1 MQRIRERIN
10 FLKVFTTDKHVGAV
24 AASSRF
30 VVGNVIK
37 HVPKG
42 AKTII
47 ECGPGEGVLTR
58 ALLKKL
64 PQEGTLLAI
73 ESNQEFVAVLKGINN
88 PRLKIAEGKA
98 QDIVGHVKKYHMTQ
112 VDFAVAS
119 IPFSFITPSERTQIV
134 RDIHRVLRPDG
145 VFVIFNY
152 SPLMY
157 RTMKKVFGNASIG
170 FELRNILPCSIIV
183 ARKEK

>member
-10 FLKVFTTDKHVGAV
+10 FLKVFKADKHVGAL
-24 AASSRF
+24 APSSRF
-30 VVGNVIK
+30 VVESVIK

-42 AKTII
+42 AKTIV

-58 ALLKKL
+58 ALLKQL
-64 PQEGTLLAI
+64 PQDGMLLAI
-73 ESNQEFVAVLKGINN
+73 ESNKKFVAILQRMHN

-98 QDIVGHVKKYHMTQ
+98 QDVASHVKNYHLGL

-119 IPFSFITPSERTQIV
+119 IPFSFITPPERAQIV
-134 RDIHRVLRPDG
+134 RDIHAVLRTDG

-157 RTMKKVFGNASIG
+157 RTMKKVFGNVSIG
-170 FELRNILPCSIIV
+170 FELRNIFPCSIMV
-183 ARKEK
+183 ARKEE

>member
-10 FLKVFTTDKHVGAV
+10 FLKVFTMDKNVGAV

-30 VVGNVIK
+30 LVKNVVK
-37 HVPKG
+37 HIPKG
-42 AKTII
+42 AKTIV

-58 ALLKKL
+58 ALLKRL
-64 PQEGTLLAI
+64 PHDGMLLAI
-73 ESNQEFVAVLKGINN
+73 ESNKEFIAILQHIRN
-88 PRLKIAEGKA
+88 PRLIIAEGKA
-98 QDIVGHVKKYHMTQ
+98 QDVVNYVKSYSLGR

-119 IPFSFITPSERTQIV
+119 IPFSFITPIERTQIV
-134 RDIHRVLRPDG
+134 RDIHTVLRKDG

-157 RTMKKVFGNASIG
+157 RTMKKIFGNASIG

>member
-1 MQRIRERIN
+1 MQRIRERMN
-10 FLKVFTTDKHVGAV
+10 FLKVFTKDKHVGAV

-30 VVGNVIK
+30 VIESVIK

-47 ECGPGEGVLTR
+47 ECGPGEGVVTR

-73 ESNQEFVAVLKGINN
+73 ESNKEFVAILRGIHNS
-88 PRLKIAEGKA
+88 RLKIAEGKA
-98 QDIVGHVKKYHMTQ
+98 QDIASHVKKYHLGE

-119 IPFSFITPSERTQIV
+119 IPFSFITPSERVQIV
-134 RDIHRVLRPDG
+134 RDIHTVLRTDG

-157 RTMKKVFGNASIG
+157 RTMKKIFGNASIG
-170 FELRNILPCSIIV
+170 FEFRNILPCSIIV